1 MKTYTALIA
10 AKVGSNTRMIKT
22 EIKAASATEAKW
34 LLQAIYGFH
43 AVSSSPTELREVLAQ
58 ENFSQ
63 PQTPEQQRITSL
75 KATKDRAS
83 DALNAE
89 RERQKRSKAL
99 KMLSTTPTG

>member
-1 MKTYTALIA
+1 MKTFTAQVKATVNGINKNLM
-10 AKVGSNTRMIKT
+10 V
-22 EIKAASATEAKW
+22 EIRATSSAEAKW

-43 AVSSSPTELREVLAQ
+43 AVSSSPTEVREVLAQ
-58 ENFSQ
+58 ENLSQ

-99 KMLSTTPTG
+99 KILSTIPTG